1 MPVRNTLGFQT
12 RPSAPVKDDLGLT
25 PEQKTALMQSIAK
38 GRAQVEAGDG
48 IPGEE
53 MSRWL
58 RSWGSENELPP
69 PPARRRA

>member
-1 MPVRNTLGFQT
+1 MAHKSNLGFQQ
-12 RPSAPVKDDLGLT
+12 APPALGEDDLGLT
-25 PEQKTALMQSIAK
+25 AEQKAALMQFIAQ

-58 RSWGSENELPP
+58 RSWGTENELPP
-69 PPARRRA
+69 PPARRRS